1 MFRSGVLV
9 LLGGCLLASSG
20 VWADEFGSGF
30 VDCHTHA
37 EKIQVAAKAAKTTD
51 TVASISCGERFT
63 VLINGEVFAQIE
75 TKDGK
80 VGYIYSY
87 LVSRD
92 YVDTATQAAGTQAS
106 SQFQTASAS
115 PTPTPQAPSEP
126 TQTQPAVNV
135 IAPASSASS
144 SEKDDS
150 RNSLSAP
157 TSGKIVAG
165 SKVYIENMNGFE
177 NYLAAAF
184 SKKKVQLVLV
194 ADKNQADYIIT
205 GTSEDKK
212 AGWAKIAFLG
222 DVHSD
227 ADASVTMIDKRS
239 STILFAYSVNK
250 KSTLHGA
257 QTTAEACAKHLH
269 EQIEGGK

>member
-1 MFRSGVLV
+1 MFRNRV
-9 LLGGCLLASSG
+9 LLGLGGFLLASSG
-20 VWADEFGSGF
+20 VWADELGSGF
-30 VDCHTHA
+30 VDCHTHP
-37 EKIQVAAKAAKTTD
+37 EKIQVATKAAKTTD
-51 TVASISCGERFT
+51 TVASIPCGERFT
-63 VLINGEVFAQIE
+63 VLINGEVFARIE

-87 LVSRD
+87 LVTRD
-92 YVDTATQAAGTQAS
+92 YS
-106 SQFQTASAS
+106 
-115 PTPTPQAPSEP
+115 SEP
-126 TQTQPAVNV
+126 TQAAPTPATQIAQSPSAPTQAQLAAKVT
-135 IAPASSASS
+135 APASSLS
-144 SEKDDS
+144 SETDDS
-150 RNSLSAP
+150 RNSSSASS
-157 TSGKIVAG
+157 SGKIVAG

-184 SKKKVQLVLV
+184 AKKKVQLVLV
-194 ADKNQADYIIT
+194 ADKNQADYIVT

-212 AGWAKIAFLG
+212 AGWAKIVFLG

-227 ADASVTMIDKRS
+227 ADASITMVDKRS

-269 EQIEGGK
+269 EKIDGEK